1 MQNRP
6 TFRSSCSVHF
16 SDYAQALNATRLI
29 SQAALFPANCRLLD
43 ANEAMFNGAGDGS
56 KHLLIINFESAD
68 HDMQPWLDRALEIA
82 KSEGGEFELPKEK
95 DAHKSGASGNWRN
108 SFIRAPYYREAS
120 IRRGIV
126 QDTLS
131 LIHISEPTRPY

>member
-1 MQNRP
+1 M
-6 TFRSSCSVHF
+6 
-16 SDYAQALNATRLI
+16 
-29 SQAALFPANCRLLD
+29 D

-95 DAHKSGASGNWRN
+95 DAHKIW
-108 SFIRAPYYREAS
+108 S
-120 IRRGIV
+120 IRKLEKQFHKSTLLQRGFNKKRY
-126 QDTLS
+126 S
-131 LIHISEPTRPY
+131 ARHF